1 MPLKTAAPPT
11 PWSQDLAKPQVDD
24 TAFVHPFSN
33 INGDVRIGANV
44 LVAPGTSIRADE
56 GRPFY
61 IGESTN
67 LQDGVVIHGLEEGRV
82 IGDDGQRY
90 SVWIGKDASI
100 THMSLIHGPAYIGDG
115 SFIGFRSTVFNARV
129 GAGCVVMMHVLI
141 ENVEIPPGKYIPSG
155 SVITTQ
161 QQADR
166 LPDVQPKDLEFSR
179 EVVGVNAAL
188 RQGYRCIN
196 DPSCVRPVRDE
207 VRRYDTAP
215 SGFTPEVVSGDR
227 SGGSRVPADV
237 RAQVEQLLA
246 QGYRIGT
253 EHADK
258 RRFRT
263 KSWQSC
269 GLIEASSAA
278 DVLAALEGCMDEH
291 AGEYVRIIGVD
302 PKAKR
307 RVLEATI
314 QRPDGSAPAAAQVK
328 TNGYSTSSRNGRSS
342 ATTPRSPTPSPSV
355 TSAAGLSEEVVAQ
368 IRNVLA
374 QGYRI
379 GTEHADKRRFR
390 TKSWQSCS
398 PIQSTNPN
406 EVMAALADCVKE
418 HAGEYVRAI
427 GIDPKAKRRVMEL
440 TIQRPDGSAPAA
452 QGSNYAAPP
461 ASTTSSTSSSVSAPT
476 SSVRSSLAP
485 EVQDQV
491 RNLLAQS
498 YRISTEHANKRQFRA
513 KSWQSCGQ
521 IQATRDAEM
530 FAALEACL
538 DEHAGEYVRLIG
550 VDPKAKR
557 RVLERVIQR
566 PADKR

>member
-1 MPLKTAAPPT
+1 M
-11 PWSQDLAKPQVDD
+11 
-24 TAFVHPFSN
+24 HPFSN
-33 INGDVRIGANV
+33 VNGDVRIGANV

-56 GRPFY
+56 GRPFH

-67 LQDGVVIHGLEEGRV
+67 VQDGVVIHGLEEGRV
-82 IGDDGQRY
+82 VGDDGQRY

-100 THMSLIHGPAYIGDG
+100 THMALIHGPAYVGDG

-141 ENVEIPPGKYIPSG
+141 ENVEIPPGKYVPSG

-196 DPSCVRPVRDE
+196 DPTCVAPVRDE

-215 SGFTPEVVSGDR
+215 ASFTAEVVTGDR

-269 GLIEASSAA
+269 GLIDASNASS
-278 DVLAALEGCMDEH
+278 VLAELENCMDEH

-302 PKAKR
+302 TKAKR

-314 QRPDGSAPAAAQVK
+314 QRPDGSAPAAPKAK
-328 TNGYSTSSRNGRSS
+328 TNGYSTNGNGRDQ
-342 ATTPRSPTPSPSV
+342 TVERRSPAPSTPVAPV
-355 TSAAGLSEEVVAQ
+355 AELSDDIATQ
-368 IRNVLA
+368 SRNVLA

-398 PIQSTNPN
+398 PIQSANPN
-406 EVMAALADCVKE
+406 EVLAALADCMKE

-452 QGSNYAAPP
+452 SSASYTAPP
-461 ASTTSSTSSSVSAPT
+461 APPNSSSSGYASAP
-476 SSVRSSLAP
+476 SSPTRTVASSLKP
-485 EVQDQV
+485 EVQEQV
-491 RNLLAQS
+491 SNLLAQGF
-498 YRISTEHANKRQFRA
+498 RISTEHANKRQFRA

-521 IQATRDAEM
+521 IKATRDAEV

-538 DEHAGEYVRLIG
+538 DDHTGEYVRLIG
-550 VDPKAKR
+550 VDSQAKR